1 MRTFRIPSVLFVLG
15 ALLWVPATGS
25 ATVTEQLTT
34 AGQYGFTVP
43 PGITS
48 IHVHAV
54 GAAGSPGHLTAQ
66 QLTAGGRGADV
77 VADLAVS
84 PGAALSVFVGGTG
97 TCATNRPAVSGGF
110 NGGGIVWACGAADGS
125 AGGGG
130 GGASDVRTSASD
142 LSSRL
147 IVAGGG
153 GGGGSGA
160 NGGAAGQPGGA
171 VSTCSPAGAG
181 GQTSGGAAGGLPGC
195 DLNGA
200 ARPTAGAFLTGGVSG
215 ASVNNDRIGGG
226 GGGGWYGGGGGS
238 GGFFAAPGFG
248 GGGGGGSSH
257 LGPGATNGVITT
269 ATSDAGRVEISYPGQ
284 RLTLSIPGTGVS
296 TGPSGYVDAA
306 VSAGIDCGIKTSP
319 PRTQCSAI
327 EPTGSTVTLAAHPDP
342 YTTFTGFTGGGC
354 SGSGLTCTVSMTADR
369 AVTATFVRT
378 KATNT
383 VAVSTTGTGSGRIVG
398 DAGFDCGSAG
408 PDVCTLELLPS
419 VLATLITAIPADN
432 SVFAGWISQ
441 DCAMPAASDCLMPI
455 SDNRTHFATAVFNL
469 KQRTLH
475 VVAGGN
481 GTVTGTGIDCG
492 GGPAH
497 TDCDATVPDGTAVKL
512 TATPAANADLASLS
526 GGGCANA
533 SPCTVT
539 LTGDTTVTATF
550 TPKSRTLWVVPI
562 GPGTATISG
571 PGIDCDGG
579 PLHTNC
585 SEVVPDGTAVT
596 LTVTVAPNSE
606 LAGMIGGGCA
616 ASPCTVTMTADTTV
630 VALVSLKQRT
640 LTLAAGPGDGAGY
653 VDASPAGIDCAQGDV
668 EGHDACAADYPDG
681 TEVVLT
687 AHPLAGAVFTGFTGE
702 GCSGSAPTCTVTMTE
717 ARTVTANFEAPRT
730 LTVARDG
737 SGGGAVAGAGIDC
750 GAGCTATVAY
760 GASVVLTATP
770 DARSDF
776 TGFSGG
782 GCTTSPCTV
791 TLTDDVTVTA
801 TFAARPPDAAPPATG
816 GDSAGGGTG
825 AFIAP
830 VGPVTPAGVV
840 VKPSNH
846 FTLSRARVN
855 KTSKAIA
862 LTLRLPGPGTLKVAA
877 SATVAGKTVRYRGAT
892 ATIRASGTRTVTLT
906 PSTKAKATLTHAR
919 RRAKAKITIT
929 YRPSGGT
936 AATQTKSITL

>member
-1 MRTFRIPSVLFVLG
+1 MRTFRIASVAFVLIV
-15 ALLWVPATGS
+15 ALLGLPASGS
-25 ATVTEQLTT
+25 ATVTEQFTT

-43 PGITS
+43 PGVTS

-54 GAAGSPGHLTAQ
+54 GAAGSPGGVTGQ
-66 QLTAGGRGADV
+66 QVTAGGRGADV

-97 TCATNRPAVSGGF
+97 TCATNRPAISGGF
-110 NGGGIVWACGAADGS
+110 NGGGLVWACGAPDGS
-125 AGGGG
+125 VPGGG
-130 GGASDVRTSASD
+130 GGASDVRTVASD
-142 LSSRL
+142 LSSRV

-171 VSTCSPAGAG
+171 VNTCTPAGAG
-181 GQTSGGAAGGLPGC
+181 GQTSGGAPGGSPGC
-195 DLNGA
+195 DLDGA
-200 ARPTAGAFLTGGVSG
+200 ARPAPGAFLTGGTGG
-215 ASVNNDRIGGG
+215 ASVNNDRIGGA

-238 GGFFAAPGFG
+238 GGFFGAPGFG

-257 LGPGATNGVITT
+257 LGAGATNGVITT

-284 RLTLSIPGTGVS
+284 WLTLTLAGDGGSA
-296 TGPSGYVDAA
+296 GPSGYVDTA
-306 VSAGIDCGIKTSP
+306 VSAGIDCGLKTSP
-319 PRTQCSAI
+319 PRSQCGAI
-327 EPTGSTVTLAAHPDP
+327 EPTGSTVTLTAHPDP

-354 SGSGLTCTVSMTADR
+354 SGSGLTCTVAMTADR
-369 AVTATFVRT
+369 AVTATFVRK

-383 VAVSTTGTGSGRIVG
+383 VALSTSGTGSGLITG

-419 VLATLITAIPADN
+419 VLATLITATPAGN

-455 SDNRTHFATAVFNL
+455 QDNRTHFATAVFTL
-469 KQRTLH
+469 KQRALH

-481 GTVTGTGIDCG
+481 GTVTGSGIDCG

-497 TDCDATVPDGTAVKL
+497 VDCDETVPDGTAVKL

-533 SPCTVT
+533 TPCTVT

-550 TPKSRTLWVVPI
+550 APKPRTLSVVPI
-562 GPGTATISG
+562 GPGTATITG
-571 PGIDCDGG
+571 PGIDCGG
-579 PLHTNC
+579 QPAHTDC

-596 LTVTVAPNSE
+596 LTVTLAPNSE
-606 LAGMIGGGCA
+606 LAGLIGGGCST
-616 ASPCTVTMTADTTV
+616 SPCTVTMTQDTTV
-630 VALVSLKQRT
+630 VAAVALKQRT
-640 LTLAAGPGDGAGY
+640 LTLAAGPGHGAGY
-653 VDASPAGIDCAQGDV
+653 VDASPAGIDCGQGGV

-681 TEVVLT
+681 TDVVLT

-702 GCSGSAPTCTVTMTE
+702 GCSGSAPTCTVTMTA

-730 LTVARDG
+730 LTVARGG
-737 SGGGAVAGAGIDC
+737 SGGGTVAGAGIDC

-770 DARSDF
+770 DAGSDF

-791 TLTDDVTVTA
+791 VMTGDVTVTA
-801 TFAARPPDAAPPATG
+801 TFAPRPVVETPAG
-816 GDSAGGGTG
+816 GDTPGAGTG
-825 AFIAP
+825 A
-830 VGPVTPAGVV
+830 
-840 VKPSNH
+840 
-846 FTLSRARVN
+846 
-855 KTSKAIA
+855 
-862 LTLRLPGPGTLKVAA
+862 
-877 SATVAGKTVRYRGAT
+877 
-892 ATIRASGTRTVTLT
+892 
-906 PSTKAKATLTHAR
+906 
-919 RRAKAKITIT
+919 
-929 YRPSGGT
+929 
-936 AATQTKSITL
+936 

>member
-1 MRTFRIPSVLFVLG
+1 MRTFRIASVLFVLG
-15 ALLWVPATGS
+15 ALLCVPATGS
-25 ATVTEQLTT
+25 ATVTEQFTT

-54 GAAGSPGHLTAQ
+54 GAAGSPGGQSAQ

-125 AGGGG
+125 VGGGG
-130 GGASDVRTSASD
+130 GGASDVRTIASD
-142 LSSRL
+142 LSSRVV
-147 IVAGGG
+147 VAGGG

-160 NGGAAGQPGGA
+160 DGGAGGQPGGA
-171 VSTCSPAGAG
+171 VRTCTPAGAG
-181 GQTSGGAAGGLPGC
+181 GQTSGGAAGGFPGC
-195 DLNGA
+195 DLDGA
-200 ARPTAGAFLTGGVSG
+200 ARPLAGGFLTGGVSG
-215 ASVNNDRIGGG
+215 ASVNHDRIGGG

-257 LGPGATNGVITT
+257 LGAAATNGVITT

-284 RLTLSIPGTGVS
+284 RLTVSIPGTGVS

-319 PRTQCSAI
+319 PRTTCSAI
-327 EPTGSTVTLAAHPDP
+327 EPTGSTITLTAHPDP

-354 SGSGLTCTVSMTADR
+354 SGSGLTCTLSMTADR
-369 AVTATFVRT
+369 AVTATFART

-383 VAVSTTGTGSGRIVG
+383 VALSTSGTGSGLITG

-419 VLATLITAIPADN
+419 VLATLITATPADN

-441 DCAMPAASDCLMPI
+441 DCAMPAESDCLMPI

-492 GGPAH
+492 GGAAH

-550 TPKSRTLWVVPI
+550 TPKPRTLSVVPI
-562 GPGTATISG
+562 GPGTATVSG
-571 PGIDCDGG
+571 PGIDCGGG
-579 PLHTNC
+579 PPHTDC

-606 LAGMIGGGCA
+606 LAGMVGGGCA

-640 LTLAAGPGDGAGY
+640 LT
-653 VDASPAGIDCAQGDV
+653 I
-668 EGHDACAADYPDG
+668 
-681 TEVVLT
+681 
-687 AHPLAGAVFTGFTGE
+687 
-702 GCSGSAPTCTVTMTE
+702 
-717 ARTVTANFEAPRT
+717 
-730 LTVARDG
+730 ARDG
-737 SGGGAVAGAGIDC
+737 SGGGAVAGTGIDC
-750 GAGCTATVAY
+750 GAGCTTTVAY
-760 GASVVLTATP
+760 GTSVVLTATP
-770 DARSDF
+770 DAGSDF
-776 TGFSGG
+776 TGFAGG

-801 TFAARPPDAAPPATG
+801 NVAARPADAAPPATG
-816 GDSAGGGTG
+816 DDGGG
-825 AFIAP
+825 AFTAP
-830 VGPVTPAGVV
+830 VAPVAPVAPAGVV

-846 FTLSRARVN
+846 FTLSRARAN

-877 SATVAGKTVRYRGAT
+877 SATVAGKTVRYPGAT
-892 ATIRASGTRTVTLT
+892 ATIRASGTRTLTLT
-906 PSTKAKATLTHAR
+906 PSKKTKATLTHAQR
-919 RRAKAKITIT
+919 PPKAKITIT
-929 YRPSGGT
+929 YTPRGGT